1 MNTTHN
7 APEARVIRKRGGVVT
22 VECPLCGNEH
32 THEMGVAKGYQ
43 RRAPGCGMVRTGDQR
58 LNGYWFITK

>member
-7 APEARVIRKRGGVVT
+7 APEAEVVKRSGSKVT
-22 VECPLCGNEH
+22 VLCPLCGNRH
-32 THEMGVAKGYQ
+32 THSLTVPHGYQ
-43 RRAPGCGMVRTGDQR
+43 RMAPLCGMFRSQEDR